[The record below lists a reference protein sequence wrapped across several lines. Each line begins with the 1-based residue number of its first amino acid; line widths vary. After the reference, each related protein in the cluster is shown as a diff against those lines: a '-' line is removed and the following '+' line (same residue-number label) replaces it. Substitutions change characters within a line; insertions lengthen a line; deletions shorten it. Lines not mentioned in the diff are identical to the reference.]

1 MVELSGFSVV
11 NAKSKKE
18 AINKWKNGKEDYNSI
33 HVNSVRDFSKFIDSL
48 HEGEN
53 SYSSSKVIKNRSYE
67 VIEELLSRI
76 ELDNIR
82 INIVEDLKDEDGNSK
97 SATVSYDEYN
107 NAVISI
113 DGKITNSDVVDI
125 VIKIVSVL
133 SGKYTECYLKS
144 MYKYIDDNY
153 NM

>member
-1 MVELSGFSVV
+1 MVELSGFSIV

-33 HVNSVRDFSKFIDSL
+33 YVNNVSEFSKFIDSL
-48 HEGEN
+48 QESET
-53 SYSSSKVIKNRSYE
+53 SYSSNKVIKNRSYE
-67 VIEELLSRI
+67 VLEELLSRI

-82 INIVEDLKDEDGNSK
+82 INIVEDLKDGDGNSK
-97 SATVSYDEYN
+97 SATVSYDKYD
-107 NAVISI
+107 NAVIYI
-113 DGKITNSDVVDI
+113 DDKITNSDVVDI

-133 SGKYTECYLKS
+133 SGKYPECYLKS

>member
-1 MVELSGFSVV
+1 MVELKGFSVV

-33 HVNSVRDFSKFIDSL
+33 YVNNVSEFSKFIDSL
-48 HEGEN
+48 QDSEN
-53 SYSSSKVIKNRSYE
+53 RYISNKVIKNRSYE

-113 DGKITNSDVVDI
+113 DGKITSSDVVDI

>member
-33 HVNSVRDFSKFIDSL
+33 YVNNVSEFSKFIDSL

-53 SYSSSKVIKNRSYE
+53 NYNSNKVITNRSYE
-67 VIEELLSRI
+67 VLEELLGRI

-97 SATVSYDEYN
+97 SATVRYDKYD
-107 NAVISI
+107 NAVI
-113 DGKITNSDVVDI
+113 
-125 VIKIVSVL
+125 
-133 SGKYTECYLKS
+133 
-144 MYKYIDDNY
+144 YIDDKKWTVLCERHSTAKNL
-153 NM
+153 